1 MVKHETLG
9 NSASDRSSALGRLIR
24 SGEVTLGGY
33 KKNGIYGTLR
43 CSAGRRM
50 KLENRVFF
58 RDEQEAIGLGYRPC
72 GNCMPEQYKFW
83 KAGKSW
89 AGNAEKS

>member
-9 NSASDRSSALGRLIR
+9 DNASDRSGALGRLIR

-33 KKNGIYGTLR
+33 KKAGIYGTLR
-43 CSAGRRM
+43 CRAGKRM

-72 GNCMPEQYKFW
+72 GNCMPEQYKLW

-89 AGNAEKS
+89 AGDAEKS